1 MSSEIHRETLEEEA
15 THVLEEARMM
25 LPGVQAILGFQLIA
39 AFNERFTQFERP
51 EQILHFIA
59 FLLVALAMG
68 LVMAP
73 AAYHRQAERGVVS
86 RRFVVLASA
95 LLTFAMPP
103 FIVGICLDAYLVGLL
118 VLSDRIAGVIAAGI
132 LFIVLTGLWFAMP
145 ALAGRRNRRV

>member
-51 EQILHFIA
+51 EQILHFVA

-86 RRFVVLASA
+86 RRFVVLAST
-95 LLTFAMPP
+95 LLTLAMPP

-118 VLSDRIAGVIAAGI
+118 VLSDRLAGIIAAGI
-132 LFIVLTGLWFAMP
+132 LFVVLTGLWFAMP
-145 ALAGRRNRRV
+145 ALSGRRNRRV

>member
-51 EQILHFIA
+51 EQILHFVA

-95 LLTFAMPP
+95 LLTLAMPP

-118 VLSDRIAGVIAAGI
+118 VLSNRLAGVVAAGI

>member
-73 AAYHRQAERGVVS
+73 AAYHRQAERG
-86 RRFVVLASA
+86 
-95 LLTFAMPP
+95 